1 MYGPIESRVA
11 SAAAPRLDADD
22 MAGMVVVDLVGELA
36 PGDTDLLRIDHHD
49 VVAHVHVRAVVSLV
63 LALEAMSDLRGQ
75 PPERLV
81 AGVDDEPIAPDGTGP
96 GKYGLHRSLVAVR
109 RRRGEPW
116 DGRGRKKAGKCTQA
130 GAPMQRRGEVA
141 PERPKRCP
149 AEGLPVRIPL

>member
-75 PPERLV
+75 PPERFV
-81 AGVDDEPIAPDGTGP
+81 AGVDDEPIATDGTGP
-96 GKYGLHRSLVAVR
+96 GKYGLHRSLVAPRPPSGRTLVGAEKRRESVLKQVHQCKDAREEPPGGPAVR
-109 RRRGEPW
+109 PRV
-116 DGRGRKKAGKCTQA
+116 CQS
-130 GAPMQRRGEVA
+130 
-141 PERPKRCP
+141 
-149 AEGLPVRIPL
+149 